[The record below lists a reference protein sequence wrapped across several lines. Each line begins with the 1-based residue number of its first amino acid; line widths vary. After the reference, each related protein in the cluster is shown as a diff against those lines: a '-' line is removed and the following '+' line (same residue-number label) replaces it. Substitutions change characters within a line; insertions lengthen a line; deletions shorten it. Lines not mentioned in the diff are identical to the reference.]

1 MENQNISEVWMTDE
15 NSQQGEGTV
24 LYCWYCTVQKG
35 VGGCKLGFYGI
46 GNKSVI
52 FSSKSGGCM
61 CVDL

>member
-46 GNKSVI
+46 GNKSNPS
-52 FSSKSGGCM
+52 FSHRNQEDV
-61 CVDL
+61 CV